1 MKYPEFLLK
10 CFIEVS
16 YIYKKKKKDLD
27 LIQNIK
33 YLGIYAGIKKNDMT
47 DIDIKKYK
55 K

>member
-1 MKYPEFLLK
+1 MKYPEFLFK
-10 CFIEVS
+10 YFIEVS
-16 YIYKKKKKDLD
+16 YIKKKKDLD

-33 YLGIYAGIKKNDMT
+33 YLGIYAGKKNDMT